1 MKKFF
6 VFILFAGLINAQSLD
21 KLERK
26 FEQLNNQYDKE
37 SLIVDSLNSVF
48 SKRAEQIDSEKKKN
62 NPDKAF
68 ITELMASSVT
78 ISNNL
83 EGHNNK
89 VQKLEK
95 ELDNVKEQL
104 NRIYIAKIDS
114 LEALKKSGKED
125 EDKLNEEI
133 LSFTGKRLLV
143 APRILSLS
151 FNPDKVLRIDLNK
164 TTDPKEKA
172 LYKEYLNNA
181 LGEVNSLLDKVNKQT
196 SEADQTAILQAK
208 TEKFLEEAELENK
221 VLFQKKSNVISPA
234 NAQTGEMDYG
244 SVGVVRESKAFE
256 NQVQTYQL
264 ILRQLDIEQLSRT
277 EINPEISFGETSK
290 NLSLKDYINLLKEV
304 KKRLQEF
311 KLVLA
316 NKIGSSR

>member
-6 VFILFAGLINAQSLD
+6 LFMLFAGFINSQSLD
-21 KLERK
+21 KPEKK

-37 SLIVDSLNSVF
+37 SLIVDSLNSAF
-48 SKRAEQIDSEKKKN
+48 TKKAEQIDSEKKKN

-83 EGHNNK
+83 EEHNNK

-114 LEALKKSGKED
+114 LEALKKLGKED

-133 LSFTGKRLLV
+133 LTYTGKRLLV

-164 TTDPKEKA
+164 TKDSKEKA
-172 LYKEYLNNA
+172 LYREYLNNA
-181 LGEVNSLLDKVNKQT
+181 LGEVNSLLNNVNQQS
-196 SEADQTAILQAK
+196 SEVDQIASLQSK
-208 TEKFLEEAELENK
+208 TEKFLEEAELEDK
-221 VLFQKKSNVISPA
+221 VLFQKQNVTSSSSSSS
-234 NAQTGEMDYG
+234 TGPDASFG
-244 SVGVVRESKAFE
+244 GVGKTSRDFA
-256 NQVQTYQL
+256 NQVKTYQL
-264 ILRQLDIEQLSRT
+264 ILRQLDVDLISKPD
-277 EINPEISFGETSK
+277 INMEVSFNKTNKNISV
-290 NLSLKDYINLLKEV
+290 KDYLKLLKEV